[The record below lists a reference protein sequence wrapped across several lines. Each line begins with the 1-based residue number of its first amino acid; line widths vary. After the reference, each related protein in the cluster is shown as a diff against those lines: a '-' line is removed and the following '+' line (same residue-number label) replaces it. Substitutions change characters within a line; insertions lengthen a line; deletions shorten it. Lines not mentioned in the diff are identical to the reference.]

1 MPSSHETGRI
11 EASSM
16 PSLPVVTH
24 DQTAAC
30 ERGQHWIE
38 SLSVQHLRTHMDR
51 TEGREILAAG
61 GVIRYALDLPGLRR
75 PHSAQRN

>member
-1 MPSSHETGRI
+1 
-11 EASSM
+11 M

-24 DQTAAC
+24 DQIAAR
-30 ERGQHWIE
+30 ERREHWIE
-38 SLSVQHLRTHMDR
+38 SLSLRRVRTHLDR

-61 GVIRYALDLPGLRR
+61 GVIRDALDLPRVRR